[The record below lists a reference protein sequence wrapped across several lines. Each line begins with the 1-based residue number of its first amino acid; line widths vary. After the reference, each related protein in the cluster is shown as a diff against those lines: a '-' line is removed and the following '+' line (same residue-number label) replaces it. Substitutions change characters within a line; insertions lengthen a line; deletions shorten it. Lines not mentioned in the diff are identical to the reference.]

1 MNDWMAERSVFR
13 IRRELYV
20 LTASLF
26 FGDFGT
32 GILMPLIPLY
42 IKHLDAG
49 MSLDLAIKSGLAFG
63 VFGLFAAASY
73 PVMGRLSDRLDRR
86 KPFVLAG
93 LIGFTV
99 LSAACAI
106 IDTFEQLL
114 AIRVAQGIMV
124 GAMVP
129 STLAMLTHI
138 STPDNRG
145 RSMGMYSTVRGIG
158 SAAGPAVGGVIAVV
172 WGFGAGFYAC
182 AVLGLISIILVSF
195 FVRETHSSEISGIS
209 DISGSDWSKSGCL
222 PEPPDSA
229 GSVNR
234 VNSAGSVNR
243 VNSAGSVNSTA
254 NTEIKL
260 LASAAFTTML
270 AIMIIATM
278 LPLYEERLG
287 ASAAGLGVA
296 LAAYFSAR
304 LIFQTPMGML
314 SDRIGTRRVVV
325 AGLGLSALLILRIA
339 HVTTTPEF
347 LTLMFAIGIAAA
359 AVNTPALAFGAD
371 LSCPGM
377 IGQQM
382 SLFPMASAIG
392 MVAGPLIGGV
402 FASYLGFTSPFYFC
416 AGLMVAVGVLVMV
429 RGR

>member
-1 MNDWMAERSVFR
+1 MNDWMAERSIFR

-42 IKHLDAG
+42 IRHLDAG
-49 MSLDLAIKSGLAFG
+49 MSMDLEIKSALVFG

-73 PVMGRLSDRLDRR
+73 PVMGRLSDRIDRR

-114 AIRVAQGIMV
+114 LIRVAQGVMV

-145 RSMGMYSTVRGIG
+145 RSMGVYSTIRGIG

-182 AVLGLISIILVSF
+182 AVLGLISIIFVGF
-195 FVRETHSSEISGIS
+195 FVRETRSSGIS
-209 DISGSDWSKSGCL
+209 DISGSDRSKTGCL
-222 PEPPDSA
+222 SDPPDSA
-229 GSVNR
+229 D
-234 VNSAGSVNR
+234 SANR

-254 NTEIKL
+254 NTEIRL
-260 LASAAFTTML
+260 LAAAAFTTML

-287 ASAAGLGVA
+287 ASTAGLGIA

-304 LIFQTPMGML
+304 LIFQTPMGVL

-325 AGLGLSALLILRIA
+325 AGLGVSALLLLWIA

-347 LTLMFAIGIAAA
+347 LTLMFATGVAAA

-377 IGQQM
+377 VGQQM

-402 FASYLGFTSPFYFC
+402 FASYLGFTSPFYLC
-416 AGLMVAVGVLVMV
+416 AGLMVAVGVLVMTKGR
-429 RGR
+429 RGALK

>member
-1 MNDWMAERSVFR
+1 MNDWMAERSIFR

-42 IKHLDAG
+42 IRHLDAG
-49 MSLDLAIKSGLAFG
+49 ISMDLEIKSALVFG

-73 PVMGRLSDRLDRR
+73 PVMGRLSDRIDRR

-93 LIGFTV
+93 LIGFMV
-99 LSAACAI
+99 LSAACAS

-114 AIRVAQGIMV
+114 AIRVAQGVMV

-145 RSMGMYSTVRGIG
+145 RSMGVYSTIRGIG

-209 DISGSDWSKSGCL
+209 DISGSDWSKTGCL

-229 GSVNR
+229 D
-234 VNSAGSVNR
+234 SANR

-254 NTEIKL
+254 NTGIGL
-260 LASAAFTTML
+260 LAAAAFTTML

-287 ASAAGLGVA
+287 ASTAGLGVA

-304 LIFQTPMGML
+304 LIFQTPMGVL

-325 AGLGLSALLILRIA
+325 AGLGVSALLILRIA

-347 LTLMFAIGIAAA
+347 LTLMFATGVAAA

-377 IGQQM
+377 VGQQM

-402 FASYLGFTSPFYFC
+402 FASYLGFTSPFYLC
-416 AGLMVAVGVLVMV
+416 AGLMVAVGVLVMTKGR
-429 RGR
+429 RGALK

>member
-1 MNDWMAERSVFR
+1 M
-13 IRRELYV
+13 
-20 LTASLF
+20 
-26 FGDFGT
+26 
-32 GILMPLIPLY
+32 
-42 IKHLDAG
+42 
-49 MSLDLAIKSGLAFG
+49 
-63 VFGLFAAASY
+63 
-73 PVMGRLSDRLDRR
+73 
-86 KPFVLAG
+86 
-93 LIGFTV
+93 V

-114 AIRVAQGIMV
+114 LIRVAQGIMV

-138 STPDNRG
+138 STPGNRG
-145 RSMGMYSTVRGIG
+145 RSMGVYSTIRGIG
-158 SAAGPAVGGVIAVV
+158 SAAGPAAGGVIAVV

-182 AVLGLISIILVSF
+182 ALLGLISIILVSF
-195 FVRETHSSEISGIS
+195 FVRETRSSDISGIS
-209 DISGSDWSKSGCL
+209 DISGSDWSKTGCL
-222 PEPPDSA
+222 PEPPGSA
-229 GSVNR
+229 DRINSV
-234 VNSAGSVNR
+234 S
-243 VNSAGSVNSTA
+243 SVNSTA
-254 NTEIKL
+254 NTEIRL

-278 LPLYEERLG
+278 LPLYEERLD
-287 ASAAGLGVA
+287 ASTAGLGVA
-296 LAAYFSAR
+296 LSVYFSAR
-304 LIFQTPMGML
+304 LIFQTPMGVL

-325 AGLGLSALLILRIA
+325 AGLGVSALLILWIA
-339 HVTTTPEF
+339 QVTTTPEF
-347 LTLMFAIGIAAA
+347 LTLMFATGVAAA

-377 IGQQM
+377 VGQQM

-416 AGLMVAVGVLVMV
+416 AGLMVAVGAMVMV

>member
-1 MNDWMAERSVFR
+1 MGMNDWMVERSIFR

-20 LTASLF
+20 LTGSLF

-32 GILMPLIPLY
+32 GILIPLIPLY
-42 IKHLDAG
+42 IRHLDAG
-49 MSLDLAIKSGLAFG
+49 ISLDLEIKSALVFG
-63 VFGLFAAASY
+63 IFGLFAAASY
-73 PVMGRLSDRLDRR
+73 PVMGRLSDCLDRR
-86 KPFVLAG
+86 KPFVFAG

-99 LSAACAI
+99 LSAACAS

-114 AIRVAQGIMV
+114 LIRATQGIMV
-124 GAMVP
+124 GVMGP
-129 STLAMLTHI
+129 SVLAMLTHI

-158 SAAGPAVGGVIAVV
+158 PAVGPAAGGVIAVV
-172 WGFGAGFYAC
+172 WGFGAGFYTC

-195 FVRETHSSEISGIS
+195 FVRETRASGVS
-209 DISGSDWSKSGCL
+209 GTSGSDRSKTGCL
-222 PEPPDSA
+222 PEAPDST
-229 GSVNR
+229 GSAS
-234 VNSAGSVNR
+234 SAN
-243 VNSAGSVNSTA
+243 NTA

-260 LASAAFTTML
+260 LASAAFTTMF

-287 ASAAGLGVA
+287 ASTAGLGVA

-314 SDRIGTRRVVV
+314 SDLIGTRRVVV
-325 AGLGLSALLILRIA
+325 AGLGVSALLILWIA
-339 HVTTTPEF
+339 HVTTAPEF
-347 LTLMFAIGIAAA
+347 LTLMFATGVAAA

-402 FASYLGFTSPFYFC
+402 FASYLGFTSPFYLC
-416 AGLMVAVGVLVMV
+416 AGLMVAVGAMVMV

>member
-1 MNDWMAERSVFR
+1 MNNRMAERSIFR

-42 IKHLDAG
+42 IRHLDAS
-49 MSLDLAIKSGLAFG
+49 MSLDLEIKSALAFG

-73 PVMGRLSDRLDRR
+73 PVMGRLSDRIDRR

-99 LSAACAI
+99 LSAACAS

-114 AIRVAQGIMV
+114 LIRVAQGIMV
-124 GAMVP
+124 GVMVP
-129 STLAMLTHI
+129 SVLAMLTHI

-145 RSMGMYSTVRGIG
+145 RSMGAYSTIRGIG
-158 SAAGPAVGGVIAVV
+158 SAAGPAAGGVIAVT
-172 WGFGAGFYAC
+172 WGFGAGFYTC
-182 AVLGLISIILVSF
+182 AVLGLISVIFVGFFVEEPLVSG
-195 FVRETHSSEISGIS
+195 TPTAPNASGTS
-209 DISGSDWSKSGCL
+209 DIPGTSGAAWGKTGCL
-222 PEPPDSA
+222 PDSSDSA
-229 GSVNR
+229 
-234 VNSAGSVNR
+234 
-243 VNSAGSVNSTA
+243 A
-254 NTEIKL
+254 NNGIRL
-260 LASAAFTTML
+260 LASAAFTTMF

-278 LPLYEERLG
+278 LPLYETRLG
-287 ASAAGLGVA
+287 ASTAGLGVA

-314 SDRIGTRRVVV
+314 SDLIGTRRVVV
-325 AGLGLSALLILRIA
+325 AGLGVSALLLLLIA
-339 HVTTTPEF
+339 YVTTTPGF
-347 LTLMFAIGIAAA
+347 LMLMFAIGTAAA

-377 IGQQM
+377 VGQQM

-402 FASYLGFTSPFYFC
+402 FASYLGFASPFYLC
-416 AGLMVAVGVLVMV
+416 AGLMVTVGALVMS
-429 RGR
+429 REALE